1 MAYWGQ
7 GGNGT
12 WKKLGGV
19 GMPTKGWG
27 SEDEP

>member
-1 MAYWGQ
+1 MTYWGQ

-12 WKKLGGV
+12 WKKVGGV
-19 GMPTKGWG
+19 GLPTESWG